1 MKSHRRILPVL
12 GALAALWHP
21 LLPLACSLYGH
32 SLPLTVQLPRTPDH
46 WQAAFP
52 ELRYRIVYPI
62 PDRDSFEELIVEQGT
77 PLAIELS
84 KILYLPVL
92 AYPIISAES
101 LQLPPAGGIYPLDCN
116 TQSSAITL
124 SWESGAAAEVLYR
137 LWIHGVNC
145 STINVPR
152 LRVEMVERCEGDPW
166 SLDLSLIC
174 SQLANRDLRVT
185 DIHLA
190 PCRDLLLE
198 SSPGQW
204 FLESPFRT
212 PVEAAEGYLRLE
224 RVPLGPH
231 LLFNGASGSCF
242 FLSVDQSTV
251 LLSLR

>member
-1 MKSHRRILPVL
+1 MKNHLRILVVL
-12 GALAALWHP
+12 GAVTALWHP

-46 WQAAFP
+46 WRTAFP
-52 ELRYRIVYPI
+52 GLCYRIVYPI
-62 PDRDSFEELIVEQGT
+62 PDRDSFEELFVEQGT
-77 PLAIELS
+77 QPVIELP
-84 KILYLPVL
+84 KILFLPVL
-92 AYPIISAES
+92 AYPAISAES
-101 LQLPPAGGIYPLDCN
+101 FQLPPAGGIYPIDCN
-116 TQSSAITL
+116 TQGSTITM
-124 SWESGAAAEVLYR
+124 SWESGATAEVLYR

-152 LRVEMVERCEGDPW
+152 LRTEMVERCEGDPW

-174 SQLANRDLRVT
+174 SQLANRDFRAT

-212 PVEAAEGYLRLE
+212 PVEAEDSLRLE
-224 RVPLGPH
+224 RVPLGSH
-231 LLFNGASGSCF
+231 LLFDGATGSCF
-242 FLSVDQSTV
+242 FLFVDESTE
-251 LLSLR
+251 LLSRQ